1 MGDFGVKK
9 SPTVRGALSG
19 GVFMYSQVG
28 LPLKSVVIRLAVG
41 FKSLDKYTVPWAEL
55 SDKPFKT
62 FDVLYI
68 NVVEFDDDKV
78 FGNACIFES
87 ATQHFRDSNTVAKS

>member
-1 MGDFGVKK
+1 
-9 SPTVRGALSG
+9 
-19 GVFMYSQVG
+19 MYSQVG

-41 FKSLDKYTVPWAEL
+41 FKSLDKYTVPWGEL
-55 SDKPFKT
+55 SHKPFKT

-87 ATQHFRDSNTVAKS
+87 ATQYFRDFNTVAKS

>member
-9 SPTVRGALSG
+9 SPISRGTFSG
-19 GVFMYSQVG
+19 GVSICSKVG

-55 SDKPFKT
+55 SHKPFKT
-62 FDVLYI
+62 FDALYVY
-68 NVVEFDDDKV
+68 VVEFDDDKV

-87 ATQHFRDSNTVAKS
+87 ATQYFRDFNTVAKS